1 MIINYQKK
9 ITLNLIK
16 LCIEV
21 IILGVDLPWDQK
33 IAPVNQVWLLNQVLL
48 YQEKSI
54 LLKPI
59 KFWDLGIM
67 VAKSEM
73 LLNQV
78 PIRQ

>member
-1 MIINYQKK
+1 MIIESA
-9 ITLNLIK
+9 INLIK
-16 LCIEV
+16 VYINV
-21 IILGVDLPWDQK
+21 FISGINFPWDQK

-48 YQEKSI
+48 YQEK
-54 LLKPI
+54 LTLQKPI
-59 KFWDLGIM
+59 NFLDLGII